1 MAGLV
6 ELHSMPEIPSIAHF
20 CSLFKVA
27 LDLPEVEIDQL
38 EASLLKQSN
47 DDIFTGSLV
56 DRLLVK
62 LLIGCLPM
70 YATKIHDGNY
80 TVYLK
85 QLIQSKQEEAEEEG
99 YPFDFE
105 NPFETSDVEDFE
117 DLTVVDRVRVIHQL
131 TELRLQCDDIYEK
144 FKDLDPE
151 GLRVEPLGVD
161 SNNVTYWYF
170 YGTRLYREIKPSKK
184 KRPKKGK
191 AKEDSDSETVD
202 EAGDGAEGAAGWSL
216 VCSAESQ
223 WVELTNKLKKSKKK
237 QDKELHETLAENF
250 LPEISKMF
258 SELEREEKIKLM
270 LANKRTS
277 TRLVRVREQKEQ
289 QHVRAAEEEAA
300 REMERVQEEARRK
313 QLEKENNLKSREER
327 ARLREQKQLYE
338 RVIKEHDYYLQT
350 NRKRSRARGGSPDQ
364 DQDNQSE
371 GETESEEQGELK
383 ARRRNP
389 ALREFHRLLSS
400 EEPADTHGGRNLRL

>member
-1 MAGLV
+1 MSSLV
-6 ELHSMPEIPSIAHF
+6 DLHSMPEIPSIAHF

-27 LDLPEVEIDQL
+27 LDLPDVEIDQL
-38 EASLLKQSN
+38 EASLLKQNN
-47 DDIFTGSLV
+47 DDIFTASLV
-56 DRLLVK
+56 DRLVVK

-70 YATKIHDGNY
+70 YASKIHDGNY
-80 TVYLK
+80 TLYLK
-85 QLIQSKQEEAEEEG
+85 QLIQSKQEEADEEG
-99 YPFDFE
+99 YQFDFE

-117 DLTVVDRVRVIHQL
+117 DLTVADRVRVIHQL
-131 TELRLQCDDIYEK
+131 TELRLQCEDIYEK

-151 GLRVEPLGVD
+151 GLRVDPLGVD

-170 YGTRLYREIKPSKK
+170 YGTRLYKEIKPSKK
-184 KRPKKGK
+184 KRPKKKG
-191 AKEDSDSETVD
+191 KEDSDSDAME
-202 EAGDGAEGAAGWSL
+202 EGDGGADVAPGWHL
-216 VCSAESQ
+216 ACSAESQ
-223 WVELTNKLKKSKKK
+223 WVELTNQLKKSKKK
-237 QDKELHETLAENF
+237 QDKELYETLAENF

-258 SELEREEKIKLM
+258 TEMEKEEKIKLM

-277 TRLVRVREQKEQ
+277 SRLVRVREQKEQ
-289 QHVRAAEEEAA
+289 QFVRAAEEEKQ
-300 REMERVQEEARRK
+300 REMERQEEEARKK

-350 NRKRSRARGGSPDQ
+350 NRKRVRGRGCEEQ
-364 DQDNQSE
+364 DQDNQTE
-371 GETESEEQGELK
+371 GEAESGEQGEGK

-400 EEPADTHGGRNLRL
+400 EEPSDIHGGRNLRL